1 MTLFITKLA
10 VVLSGAL
17 DFYCHTFIETFI
29 LHLDVLWYDRR
40 NVNFPFLGPEDTVV
54 FRKYLD
60 KKTPVTQGLDNRIQL
75 ITSTTTS
82 DSRTVLVSSATSQK
96 MSTFSKSNFIHFS
109 MTMLGF
115 ALSYF

>member
-17 DFYCHTFIETFI
+17 D
-29 LHLDVLWYDRR
+29 
-40 NVNFPFLGPEDTVV
+40 VNFPFLGPEDTVV

-82 DSRTVLVSSATSQK
+82 DLRTVLVSSATSQK
-96 MSTFSKSNFIHFS
+96 MSAFSKSNFIHFS
-109 MTMLGF
+109 MTLLGF